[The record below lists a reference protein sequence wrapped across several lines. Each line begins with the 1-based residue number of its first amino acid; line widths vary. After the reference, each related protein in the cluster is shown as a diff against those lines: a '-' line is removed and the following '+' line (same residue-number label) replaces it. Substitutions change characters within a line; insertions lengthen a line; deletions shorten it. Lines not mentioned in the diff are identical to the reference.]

1 MFHKESIDTPGN
13 ARVVQ
18 RRTPGCLLPFS
29 LHHGRGGGLSPPY
42 RWGDQGSS
50 SWAEQHVG
58 AEPRLSLTPWT
69 VIFLE

>member
-29 LHHGRGGGLSPPY
+29 LHHGRGGGLSP
-42 RWGDQGSS
+42 
-50 SWAEQHVG
+50 
-58 AEPRLSLTPWT
+58 LTDGETKAHPAG
-69 VIFLE
+69 LNSM